1 MAMYIQIDG
10 IPGESTDS
18 DHKDW
23 IDLTSTSL
31 SVHRPVPGAHA
42 GVTRAQGA
50 ADFDPISISKSVDK
64 SSVKL
69 MEAVA
74 KGTSFKVVKIDLTT
88 SYGGD
93 KRVPYMK
100 YELKDALV
108 TSYSLSGGG
117 EGAPS
122 EHFMINFSEIKGTY
136 TQYGKDGKSKGNVE
150 MTWKVEEGTK

>member
-1 MAMYIQIDG
+1 MYIQMDG
-10 IPGESTDS
+10 IPGESTDA

-23 IDLTSTSL
+23 IDLLSAGL
-31 SVHRPVPGAHA
+31 SVHRPVAGAHA

-74 KGTSFKVVKIDLTT
+74 KGTSFKTVKIDFTT

-100 YELKDALV
+100 IELKDALV
-108 TSYSLSGGG
+108 TSYSVSGGA

-122 EHFMINFSEIKGTY
+122 EHFSINFSEIKTTY
-136 TQYGKDGKSKGNVE
+136 TQYDKQGKSKGNVD